1 MSAENESCFGAKHC
15 FFRFLKTFF
24 SVMICI
30 YEPCTISSGM
40 FYENKCGRFEFHV
53 YLKGIFCLFP
63 LSLCDL
69 FPADAEEATERL
81 VPAL

>member
-1 MSAENESCFGAKHC
+1 MSAENKSCFSAKHS

-30 YEPCTISSGM
+30 NEPCTISSGM
-40 FYENKCGRFEFHV
+40 FYENKCGQFEFHV
-53 YLKGIFCLFP
+53 YFLSFS